1 MILKPHNLS
10 ANEPDQL
17 AQTANTTGP
26 NRLRT
31 LIDMRNDPSLVTSAS
46 RQQET
51 GAEAKPNQPASVV
64 TQQN

>member
-17 AQTANTTGP
+17 AQTSSTTGP

-31 LIDMRNDPSLVTSAS
+31 LIDMRNDPSMVTSAG
-46 RQQET
+46 RQQEA
-51 GAEAKPNQPASVV
+51 GAEAKPN
-64 TQQN
+64 